1 MTDPTT
7 DRSAFD
13 RNLPRMAT
21 LLERLGPSA
30 GASVRVVRAP
40 GRVNLIGEY
49 TDVNQGWVLPAAID
63 LEVWIALEAWDL
75 PEVELTSIE
84 LGETRRFRFED
95 LSPEHEGA
103 RPWIDYV
110 AGTAWAMR
118 EAGLPIRGFRG
129 VLSSTVP
136 VGSGLSSSAAVEMAT
151 TWALADPAAV
161 RPQPGAMALIAQRA
175 ENRYVGVQC
184 GIMDQYASAA
194 GQRGM
199 ALLIDTRSNEFSPVS
214 VPADLSIVVCDTRAP
229 RRLDGSA
236 YNTRRT
242 ECETGARIIAEHEPT
257 VRTLRDVDKDMLARY
272 RHLLT
277 ETVGRRCEHIVN
289 EDDRVLETVAAL
301 SAGDHG
307 ELGRLFAASHN
318 SLRDLFEVSS
328 KELDVMVEIAGTVPG
343 VVASRMTGAGF
354 GGCTVSLVLRGS
366 EDELRNAV
374 MRDYPARTG
383 LTPAV
388 HMVDAV
394 DGAGPVDPR
403 EVLARL

>member
-1 MTDPTT
+1 
-7 DRSAFD
+7 
-13 RNLPRMAT
+13 
-21 LLERLGPSA
+21 
-30 GASVRVVRAP
+30 
-40 GRVNLIGEY
+40 
-49 TDVNQGWVLPAAID
+49 
-63 LEVWIALEAWDL
+63 
-75 PEVELTSIE
+75 
-84 LGETRRFRFED
+84 
-95 LSPEHEGA
+95 
-103 RPWIDYV
+103 
-110 AGTAWAMR
+110 
-118 EAGLPIRGFRG
+118 
-129 VLSSTVP
+129 
-136 VGSGLSSSAAVEMAT
+136 MAT
-151 TWALADPAAV
+151 TWALADPAAA

-214 VPADLSIVVCDTRAP
+214 VPDDLSIVVCDTRAP

-272 RHLLT
+272 RHLMP
-277 ETVGRRCEHIVN
+277 ETVARRCDHIVN

-301 SAGDHG
+301 SAGNHG

-354 GGCTVSLVLRGS
+354 GGCTVSLVRRGS

-388 HMVDAV
+388 HLVDAV
-394 DGAGPVDPR
+394 DGAGPVDTR
-403 EVLARL
+403 NELAGR